1 MMQNTNVG
9 LEARTE
15 LCQQPGRWSVT
26 LCLLPLYPCSWA
38 LSLHQHVGVLILAP
52 FCSSLSCLAEMAI
65 QLLLSSPFKSAT
77 TEQPTHKENHGDVVL
92 LQLNSWERDRIG
104 WAFLLNS
111 FCLLGVQ
118 PRPTP
123 YPPCSGWATRF
134 WSWEQ
139 AGRGDVQMGRQ
150 LPELLPSQRWQ
161 S

>member
-1 MMQNTNVG
+1 MKAYTSFLDKHCLVVGAKICRKLANEKEGKGHRAMMQNTNVG

-26 LCLLPLYPCSWA
+26 LCLLSLYPCSWA

-92 LQLNSWERDRIG
+92 LQLSSWERDQIG

-111 FCLLGVQ
+111 FCLLGV
-118 PRPTP
+118 
-123 YPPCSGWATRF
+123 
-134 WSWEQ
+134 
-139 AGRGDVQMGRQ
+139 
-150 LPELLPSQRWQ
+150 
-161 S
+161 